1 MDSQEA
7 QDLFKG
13 ADTLFLQG
21 DYAGSLMRLE
31 KLDALYPK
39 EQNIMYPRAICLM
52 NLTRM
57 DEALTLCDEMIELF
71 QLTKARNLKAQI
83 IGGLGGGAVEVS
95 LEDPVVFGDPAI
107 GTAEFGPAVG
117 DAGAQP
123 WARIVV
129 VSAIVFTS
137 LAATFYWLFLGE
149 PG

>member
-7 QDLFKG
+7 KDLFQG

-21 DYAGSLMRLE
+21 DYAGSLKRLE

-39 EQNIMYPRAICLM
+39 QQNIMYPRAICLM

-57 DEALTLCDEMIELF
+57 DEALKLCDEMIELF

-83 IGGLGGGAVEVS
+83 ISKLGGGAVEVS

-107 GTAEFGPAVG
+107 GTVAFGPAVG
-117 DAGAQP
+117 DAGSQP
-123 WARIVV
+123 WGRIVV
-129 VSAIVFTS
+129 VSAIVITS
-137 LAATFYWLFLGE
+137 VAATFYWLFLGE
-149 PG
+149 LG

>member
-1 MDSQEA
+1 
-7 QDLFKG
+7 
-13 ADTLFLQG
+13 
-21 DYAGSLMRLE
+21 
-31 KLDALYPK
+31 
-39 EQNIMYPRAICLM
+39 
-52 NLTRM
+52 M